1 MKKYAFTLTELMV
14 ALGIIGILAAVLL
27 PIIFNLLP
35 NQNTI
40 MAKRVYYA
48 TQEIVSDL
56 INDDACYPDKTMLD
70 SSNAKVGFDDGSGY
84 ISCSEYTSGSSTS
97 DKFTKLFT
105 SRLDVKSGAGTTSF
119 TTKDGVKW
127 DLDFTNSG
135 GFQSND
141 STSFVYLVVD
151 VNGTSGKPN
160 CGQNTYSGQCSPV
173 RTSGWDKFAMKI
185 FADGG
190 IEVLDDWAGNAIDI
204 NKDITAE

>member
-1 MKKYAFTLTELMV
+1 MKKFAFTLTELMV

-70 SSNAKVGFDDGSGY
+70 SSNARVGFDDGSGY
-84 ISCSEYTSGSSTS
+84 SSCTEYSSGSSSS

-105 SRLDVKSGAGTTSF
+105 SRLDVKTGSGTTSF

-135 GFQSND
+135 GFKSND
-141 STSFVYLVVD
+141 SSSFIYLVVD

-160 CGQNTYSGQCSPV
+160 CGQNTYSGQC
-173 RTSGWDKFAMKI
+173 TSSRSGGYDKFAMKI
-185 FADGG
+185 YADGG
-190 IEVLDDWAGNAIDI
+190 IDVMDDWAKNAIDI
-204 NKDITAE
+204 NKDVTEE